1 MTTLRELWKRRLAGC
16 ELQVEEAPALFVMRR
31 QIKLTRSVKTIW
43 RAAYRTNATHA
54 ETRARGWSYDDDEA
68 CEAAE
73 EALLALLSAHQH
85 IALMRR
91 LSAPLSRR

>member
-1 MTTLRELWKRRLAGC
+1 MTTLRELWKRRLDGW
-16 ELQVEEAPALFVMRR
+16 ELQVEEAPTLFVKRR
-31 QIKLTRSVKTIW
+31 QIKLIRSIKTIW
-43 RAAYRTNATHA
+43 RVADRTNAVHA

-73 EALLALLSAHQH
+73 EALLGLLSAHQH

-91 LSAPLSRR
+91 LSAPLSCR